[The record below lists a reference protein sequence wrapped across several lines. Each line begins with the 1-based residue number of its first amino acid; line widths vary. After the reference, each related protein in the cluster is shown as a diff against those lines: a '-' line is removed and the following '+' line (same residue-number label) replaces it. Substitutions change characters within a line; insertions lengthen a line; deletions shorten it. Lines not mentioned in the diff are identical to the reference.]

1 MVWCIMQGNAE
12 CDVFYYTIP
21 LIHSTGSIL
30 LNYWSGLERRES
42 TESVD
47 YNTVQILKPTLNI
60 TLQCVGSLP
69 FIHCSWFSLQSIY
82 WFSYTVCAYAFE
94 CVRVPLSVCVRV
106 SVCVCVRVSVC
117 VSVRVSV
124 CVCVRVS
131 VCLSVCVC
139 VQCVGSCV
147 YAESNLVLLQGDL
160 THFSV
165 PNEGAR
171 HLVHALPGP
180 HADDV
185 VSREEACA
193 VPYLTLEK
201 GDARTQ
207 MLIPTQNPS
216 SPRVQHQPQ
225 SLLRHAACVPME
237 AHHWMSGSGWESFP

>member
-82 WFSYTVCAYAFE
+82 WFSYTVCAYAFG

-117 VSVRVSV
+117 V
-124 CVCVRVS
+124 CVRVS
-131 VCLSVCVC
+131 VCLSVCLCVCPMRWLVC
-139 VQCVGSCV
+139 VCRVK
-147 YAESNLVLLQGDL
+147 
-160 THFSV
+160 
-165 PNEGAR
+165 
-171 HLVHALPGP
+171 PGP
-180 HADDV
+180 SSGWSDPFLCSQRRSA
-185 VSREEACA
+185 SPCTR
-193 VPYLTLEK
+193 
-201 GDARTQ
+201 
-207 MLIPTQNPS
+207 
-216 SPRVQHQPQ
+216 SPRP
-225 SLLRHAACVPME
+225 SR
-237 AHHWMSGSGWESFP
+237 GWCS